1 MSSLLHAFIL
11 LFDVV
16 KDLFCSEP
24 GGHLSEGRRLHAEVF
39 LWGRA
44 GGGEGGTS
52 PSLRGGGRA
61 VEGVEVDSP
70 FERGS
75 AGHVLSC
82 GPCPRDNVI
91 TAAATAAPLV
101 GSSPRNCA
109 LPASPSQLIPRP
121 PASPQRLTHCGGVRG
136 VPGSSTG

>member
-1 MSSLLHAFIL
+1 MWLAFTGTARLSLLKAAFQMSSLLHAFIL

-24 GGHLSEGRRLHAEVF
+24 GGHLSEGRRLHTEVF

-52 PSLRGGGRA
+52 PPLRGGGRA
-61 VEGVEVDSP
+61 VERVEVDSP

-75 AGHVLSC
+75 AGHVLST
-82 GPCPRDNVI
+82 GPYPTGI
-91 TAAATAAPLV
+91 TL
-101 GSSPRNCA
+101 S
-109 LPASPSQLIPRP
+109 
-121 PASPQRLTHCGGVRG
+121 QRLL
-136 VPGSSTG
+136 